1 MASPIKLDGTAF
13 GLKTM
18 PVRRFVDLGVQRN
31 SRGTTHTLYLCKSP
45 VHPEFFVGEQHP
57 INGYCSY
64 RLLYNSI
71 DSFTVGVVFLSAAA
85 RTASSDYTFI
95 IGGASVE
102 EVDSFD
108 PSFILEKSIGLLI
121 FKASDSSLLVVPE
134 NISSTFVIKTA

>member
-13 GLKTM
+13 SMKER
-18 PVRRFVDLGVQRN
+18 PVRRFIDIGTQRN
-31 SRGTTHTLYLCKSP
+31 SRGTTHTLYLCKVP

-64 RLLYNSI
+64 RLLYNSS
-71 DSFTVGVVFLSAAA
+71 DSFTVGVILLSAAS

-95 IGGASVE
+95 IGGASVDD
-102 EVDSFD
+102 VDTFD

-121 FKASDSSLLVVPE
+121 FKARDSSLLIVPE
-134 NISSTFVIKTA
+134 TISSTFVIKTA